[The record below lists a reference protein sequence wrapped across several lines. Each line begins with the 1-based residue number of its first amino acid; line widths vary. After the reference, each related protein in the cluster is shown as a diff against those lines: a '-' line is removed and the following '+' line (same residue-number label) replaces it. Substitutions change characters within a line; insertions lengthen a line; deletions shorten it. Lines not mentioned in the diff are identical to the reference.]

1 MPDSLGERV
10 RKSKARVERQEHDYR
25 VAQRQEREAQK
36 KTAQRRNYVL
46 GELVT
51 KYFPEVTALRP
62 GTKAENSVTFAPVD
76 AFLAVL
82 AEDKQLVNEL
92 KIRASEAAPAA
103 SEAP

>member
-1 MPDSLGERV
+1 MTLEVFAMPDSLGERV

-46 GELVT
+46 GELVK
-51 KYFPEVTALRP
+51 KYCH
-62 GTKAENSVTFAPVD
+62 
-76 AFLAVL
+76 
-82 AEDKQLVNEL
+82 EDKLLVHEL